1 MQVREKEVTNMNE
14 KKLQLGNKG
23 ENGLMLSY

>member
-14 KKLQLGNKG
+14 KKLQLGNKAK
-23 ENGLMLSY
+23 NGLMPSY